1 MYSKREKRARCEV
14 RRDGGRRGRE
24 QRLDEETM
32 KENIN
37 EGRAEKI

>member
-1 MYSKREKRARCEV
+1 M
-14 RRDGGRRGRE
+14 RRDGERRGRE
-24 QRLDEETM
+24 QRLDEETK